1 MAVPR
6 HGANLIAAL
15 VERGYRSTVPRR
27 MIANLLEQKGEGLT
41 AQTLC
46 KELPSVGRATVFRT
60 LKLFLE
66 AAILCKLDT
75 IGGAPI
81 YSLCRGGHHH
91 HSVCVRCGAVGEFR
105 MATAERLL
113 RTISSDIPGQVV
125 GHRIELYVDCF
136 YKDCK
141 DCPRNG
147 KN

>member
-1 MAVPR
+1 
-6 HGANLIAAL
+6 
-15 VERGYRSTVPRR
+15 
-27 MIANLLEQKGEGLT
+27 MIANVLERKSEGLS

-46 KELPSVGRATVFRT
+46 KEVPSVGRATVFRT

-66 AAILCKLDT
+66 AGILCKLDT

-91 HSVCVRCGAVGEFR
+91 HSVCVKCGAVGDFR

-125 GHRIELYVDCF
+125 GHRIEIYVDCF

-141 DCPRNG
+141 NCPRSS
-147 KN
+147 K